1 MRYILIAAAMLWAG
15 TVQAAQIK
23 ILSIDS
29 SWDVKSIV
37 DLRGG
42 NGNLTGNGTNE
53 IRWGQS
59 FPGHQGRSGFRF
71 NETAEGTSH
80 DANTLFNVGV
90 FTHMNR
96 VIYQDQYMER
106 AQLNM
111 QVRASFDGVER
122 TFVTSYMF
130 SLWETPNFAN
140 PCANGEKNNLNSHG
154 KPTGGG
160 SFLNQSGCA
169 DRVQLLKNDSL
180 TDQFTHNGLTYSFE
194 LFGFDSGA
202 GVLDDRGPRQ
212 RHLAQGALQRDGS
225 AAADARAAS
234 RRGVAPHGRARRPR
248 PPQAAARAGLTPRP
262 VWRPRG
268 KAAKNRADPNQT
280 TRRLRMDKFT
290 QLTGI
295 AAPLPLINVDT
306 DMIIPKQFLKTIKRS
321 GLGANLFD
329 EMRFDTD
336 GNEIPDFVL
345 NRPAYREAQILV
357 AGENFGCGSS
367 REHAPWALLDFGIRC
382 VIAPSYADIFFN
394 NCFKNGILPIVLPQ
408 EQVDVLMKDAEKGAN
423 ARMTIDLEA
432 QTVTASDGTVFPS
445 RWTRSGSTA
454 S

>member
-202 GVLDDRGPRQ
+202 EFWTIEDLDNDTWLKARFNVTGLPPLTPVPLPAGVWLLMGGLGG
-212 RHLAQGALQRDGS
+212 LALFKRRR
-225 AAADARAAS
+225 ARA
-234 RRGVAPHGRARRPR
+234 
-248 PPQAAARAGLTPRP
+248 
-262 VWRPRG
+262 
-268 KAAKNRADPNQT
+268 
-280 TRRLRMDKFT
+280 
-290 QLTGI
+290 
-295 AAPLPLINVDT
+295 
-306 DMIIPKQFLKTIKRS
+306 
-321 GLGANLFD
+321 
-329 EMRFDTD
+329 
-336 GNEIPDFVL
+336 
-345 NRPAYREAQILV
+345 
-357 AGENFGCGSS
+357 
-367 REHAPWALLDFGIRC
+367 
-382 VIAPSYADIFFN
+382 
-394 NCFKNGILPIVLPQ
+394 
-408 EQVDVLMKDAEKGAN
+408 
-423 ARMTIDLEA
+423 
-432 QTVTASDGTVFPS
+432 
-445 RWTRSGSTA
+445 
-454 S
+454 